1 MAFEIGSVIAHI
13 KGDISDFKSKIN
25 EAKGLTAGL
34 KSGVA
39 ALGDGFT
46 QLRQQSSVL
55 AVAGI
60 GALTVAAKQSLDA
73 FNDSEKQLAQL
84 DAVLKSTK
92 GAAKLTKD
100 EIINLASS
108 LQNTTTYSDEAV
120 LSAENLL
127 LTFTN
132 IGRET
137 FPQATKTVL
146 DMSTALGQDT
156 KSSAIQL
163 GKALQDPILG
173 VTALRRVG
181 VNFSKDQLAVIENLV
196 KTGKTLDAQKM
207 ILKEL
212 NTEFGGSASA
222 QALTFA
228 GRIEILK
235 NKFNDLQE
243 KVGGVI
249 AGLAE
254 FFVTGDMTGEFL
266 RSIGLEEDDPII
278 LGLVAFRDA
287 LIGIGQWVMANQE
300 LVMTFV
306 KGFAIAIG
314 ALMVLGTINLLLTA
328 ILSPLGLVAIA
339 ITLLYTAWQ
348 TNFLGIQDITTV
360 VINFVMDF
368 FQNTLMP
375 FFEAFAEW
383 WTAHWVY
390 IKDILDGTWQI
401 IVGLVKVAWAIVYG
415 IISVGLELLAGDWK
429 GAWERVKQSTSMAW
443 DGIKSIFMGALNFI
457 KGWGGWLLEELV
469 RPFRDAWNRIQDY
482 VNKIKDAL
490 DFTKRHS
497 PSVVD
502 IVQRG
507 VGLVNKSL
515 GDLTM
520 GVNPIEHAAG
530 LGIGAGFSSSNYQ
543 VNIDLNGA
551 MIGSEAE
558 AVRMGERIGDSII
571 KKLKMNIRV

>member
-1 MAFEIGSVIAHI
+1 MAFDIGSVIAHI
-13 KGDISDFKSKIN
+13 KGDISDFKSKIT
-25 EAKGLTAGL
+25 EAKGLAGGL
-34 KSGVA
+34 KSGIG
-39 ALGDGFT
+39 ALGDGFDE
-46 QLRQQSSVL
+46 LRKQSSVL

-100 EIINLASS
+100 EIVNLASS

-132 IGRET
+132 IGRDT

-196 KTGKTLDAQKM
+196 KTGKTLDAQKL

-249 AGLAE
+249 AGLAQ
-254 FFVTGDMTGEFL
+254 FFVTGNLTGEFL
-266 RSIGLEEDDPII
+266 RSIGLQEDDPII

-306 KGFAIAIG
+306 KGFAIAMG
-314 ALMVLGTINLLLTA
+314 ALMILGTINLLLTA

-375 FFEAFAEW
+375 FFEMFAEW

-429 GAWERVKQSTSMAW
+429 GAWERVKQATSMAW
-443 DGIKSIFMGALNFI
+443 EGIKSIFMGALNFI

-520 GVNPIEHAAG
+520 GINPVEHAAG

-543 VNIDLNGA
+543 VRIDLNGA

>member
-1 MAFEIGSVIAHI
+1 MAFDIGSVIAHI
-13 KGDISDFKSKIN
+13 KGDISDFKSKIT
-25 EAKGLTAGL
+25 EAKGLAGGL
-34 KSGVA
+34 KSGIG
-39 ALGDGFT
+39 ALGDGFDE
-46 QLRQQSSVL
+46 LRKQSSVL

-100 EIINLASS
+100 EIVNLASS

-249 AGLAE
+249 AGLAQ
-254 FFVTGDMTGEFL
+254 FFVTGNLTGEFL
-266 RSIGLEEDDPII
+266 RSIGLQEDDPII

-287 LIGIGQWVMANQE
+287 LME
-300 LVMTFV
+300 
-306 KGFAIAIG
+306 
-314 ALMVLGTINLLLTA
+314 
-328 ILSPLGLVAIA
+328 
-339 ITLLYTAWQ
+339 
-348 TNFLGIQDITTV
+348 
-360 VINFVMDF
+360 
-368 FQNTLMP
+368 
-375 FFEAFAEW
+375 
-383 WTAHWVY
+383 
-390 IKDILDGTWQI
+390 
-401 IVGLVKVAWAIVYG
+401 
-415 IISVGLELLAGDWK
+415 
-429 GAWERVKQSTSMAW
+429 
-443 DGIKSIFMGALNFI
+443 
-457 KGWGGWLLEELV
+457 
-469 RPFRDAWNRIQDY
+469 
-482 VNKIKDAL
+482 
-490 DFTKRHS
+490 
-497 PSVVD
+497 
-502 IVQRG
+502 
-507 VGLVNKSL
+507 
-515 GDLTM
+515 
-520 GVNPIEHAAG
+520 
-530 LGIGAGFSSSNYQ
+530 
-543 VNIDLNGA
+543 
-551 MIGSEAE
+551 
-558 AVRMGERIGDSII
+558 
-571 KKLKMNIRV
+571 

>member
-383 WTAHWVY
+383 WTARWVY

>member
-530 LGIGAGFSSSNYQ
+530 LGISAGFSSSNYQ